1 MSHQKTLIVIAG
13 PTAIG
18 KTALAVK
25 IAETYQTEIIS
36 ADSRQF
42 FKEMSI
48 GTAKPSTQELASVT
62 HHFINS
68 HSINE
73 EISVGSFE
81 KQALLKIEELFQTH
95 DVLVMV
101 GGSGLY
107 INAVLYGFDEIPKA
121 DLSLRNQLNQQLVD
135 EGIGS
140 LQNQLKALD
149 PTYFNNVD
157 IHNPQ
162 RVIRAL
168 EVCLTTGKTF
178 SSFRKTQN
186 KKRNF
191 KTILIGLNTDREK
204 LYERINLRVDLM
216 MQEGLLKEVKEL
228 QEHQH
233 LNAMKTIG
241 YNEIFNYLNGKCS
254 LESAIDKI
262 KQNTRNF
269 AKRQLTWF
277 RKNDDIVWFD
287 PSHPKEIFDYLE
299 TTL

>member
-121 DLSLRNQLNQQLVD
+121 DLSLRNQLNQRLVD

-233 LNAMKTIG
+233 LNAMKTVG